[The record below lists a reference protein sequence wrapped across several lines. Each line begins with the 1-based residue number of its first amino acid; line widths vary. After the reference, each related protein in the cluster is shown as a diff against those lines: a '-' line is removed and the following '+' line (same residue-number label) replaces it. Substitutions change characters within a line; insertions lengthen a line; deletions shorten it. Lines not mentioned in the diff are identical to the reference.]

1 MSALKILAIL
11 GSGGHT
17 AQMLRLVDMLGTKF
31 DYIYGIGEEDSL
43 SEKKIKIIGKVF
55 YIHAARKH
63 GDNILVTFFKI
74 IRLSVESLVLI
85 AKANPNAIISAGPG
99 IAVPIS
105 LIGKVFGKKVIF
117 IEDWSRVYHKSSA
130 GRIVYRFADLFFIQ
144 WPELNKV
151 YPKGIFAGRLS

>member
-1 MSALKILAIL
+1 
-11 GSGGHT
+11 
-17 AQMLRLVDMLGTKF
+17 
-31 DYIYGIGEEDSL
+31 
-43 SEKKIKIIGKVF
+43 
-55 YIHAARKH
+55 
-63 GDNILVTFFKI
+63 
-74 IRLSVESLVLI
+74 VESLVLI

>member
-1 MSALKILAIL
+1 LKILAIL

>member
-1 MSALKILAIL
+1 MKILAIL

>member
-1 MSALKILAIL
+1 
-11 GSGGHT
+11 
-17 AQMLRLVDMLGTKF
+17 MLRLVDMLGTKF
-31 DYIYGIGEEDSL
+31 DYIYGIGKEDSL
-43 SEKKIKIIGKVF
+43 SEKKIKIIGEVF

-74 IRLSVESLVLI
+74 IRLSVESLILI
-85 AKANPNAIISAGPG
+85 AKTNPNAIISAGPG